1 MLVRFK
7 FNNFKCF
14 RDEAVLSMW
23 LLNIRAITRWTIHL
37 RRIITPC
44 WNRLLFMVLMQVAR
58 PNYSK
63 HLILC
68 VMWFCRQTNSRTV
81 GRRSM
86 LLLNCQRC
94 QQKSQA
100 YLRLSSFW
108 RGCNIDMACRNA
120 EDANEIMWYATQ
132 ARDAYALL
140 TALSYIRGWGHDG
153 WMTTTLCRLMPWRMV

>member
-1 MLVRFK
+1 
-7 FNNFKCF
+7 
-14 RDEAVLSMW
+14 
-23 LLNIRAITRWTIHL
+23 
-37 RRIITPC
+37 
-44 WNRLLFMVLMQVAR
+44 
-58 PNYSK
+58 
-63 HLILC
+63 
-68 VMWFCRQTNSRTV
+68 
-81 GRRSM
+81 M

-140 TALSYIRGWGHDG
+140 TALSYIRG
-153 WMTTTLCRLMPWRMV
+153 